1 MYKKRFCALFLCFII
16 ILANVPVKAFSTNYK
31 SEDFIITTVEE
42 NEGYTIIKFENKH
55 NGEIEYLTISTNL
68 QKGKE
73 AVITDENNEIK
84 SVILESDYRTPEKI
98 EHNNFGIT
106 PYAYGP
112 WSNSNWNYSSKQVE
126 YRNYARLVAAIVIIC
141 GASGA
146 GSAIYAIADFCVDN
160 YVNQVYYKFKIQYR
174 SDPVI
179 LKYQGKRTTMCYS
192 DSGRTNYI
200 GTNVDIWTGDATN

>member
-1 MYKKRFCALFLCFII
+1 MLLSN
-16 ILANVPVKAFSTNYK
+16 LLVKASNSAYTFK
-31 SEDFIITTVEE
+31 DFTITTILEDE
-42 NEGYTIIKFENKH
+42 FCTKLKFENKIT
-55 NGEIEYLTISTNL
+55 GSIDYLTIFNNSVDER
-68 QKGKE
+68 K
-73 AVITDENNEIK
+73 IIISDENNEIK

-126 YRNYARLVAAIVIIC
+126 YRNYACLVAAIVIIC

-160 YVNQVYYKFKIQYR
+160 YVNQIYYKFEIQYR

-179 LKYQGKRTTMCYS
+179 RKYQGKRTTMCYS